1 MLSEPT
7 KTRLSA
13 FWAGL
18 PDAIRTQLV
27 TAAAAA
33 AQADARQ
40 QGLHDILTE
49 LEAGLVPAD
58 QVARSRFFEPLA
70 SLTGDPAQSPPSRAY
85 FSPQFLDRIWSWL
98 GDHFGEAFIKKAIA
112 DDNLAWHESWTERRK
127 TAAAAL
133 SEFLDTSASDRK
145 AEARLAAL
153 WGAGGTGRARDVV
166 TLLRSCS
173 EISAALKEF
182 PDDIRDLTPD
192 LCTELRDNYERLG
205 EDAPD
210 AGLWFLLIILARL
223 KKTAQIFRAV
233 EKIGRR
239 SDDLLVSK
247 TDLATVG
254 DAVFKDAEHFAALF
268 KHAPDT
274 VEDARVA
281 VDGLANYVSITVGM
295 TREFGIRKDG
305 RWGKQLFGLRSQ
317 VSSDLEKI
325 FASVTKAVDKALPV
339 PRKGKGGVLS
349 PSEIPPEAIIEQAAA
364 RLHFVAGA
372 HEWASQAAVA
382 SIHKKTEEA
391 AATLLDDCS
400 STLINLVQ
408 HSDGEDQV
416 LASRGLEVVARLF
429 EAAGQDE
436 NASLIRRRSAAALAA

>member
-1 MLSEPT
+1 MRE
-7 KTRLSA
+7 K
-13 FWAGL
+13 
-18 PDAIRTQLV
+18 LV
-27 TAAAAA
+27 AAAAAA

-40 QGLHDILTE
+40 QGLHDILAG
-49 LEAGLVPAD
+49 LEAGLAPAD

-70 SLTGDPAQSPPSRAY
+70 ILTGDPAQVPPSRAY
-85 FSPQFLDRIWSWL
+85 FTPHFLDRIWSWFEDQL
-98 GDHFGEAFIKKAIA
+98 GEEFIAWAIA
-112 DDNLAWHESWTERRK
+112 DDNLAWHDSWTQRRK
-127 TAAAAL
+127 QAAQAL
-133 SEFLDTSASDRK
+133 SDFLDVSANDRK

-153 WGAGGTGRARDVV
+153 WGAGGAERARDIA
-166 TLLRSCS
+166 TLLRSS
-173 EISAALKEF
+173 GEITAALKPF
-182 PDDIRDLTPD
+182 PDEIRDLTPE
-192 LCTELRDNYERLG
+192 LCTELRDGYERFG
-205 EDAPD
+205 DDAPD
-210 AGLWFLLIILARL
+210 AGLWLLLIILARL
-223 KKTAQIFRAV
+223 KKTAQIFRAI

-239 SDDLLVSK
+239 GDDLLVSK

-274 VEDARVA
+274 LDDARVA

-325 FASVTKAVDKALPV
+325 FASVPKALGKAVPE
-339 PRKGKGGVLS
+339 PRKGKGGIMTPV
-349 PSEIPPEAIIEQAAA
+349 EIAPETVIEQAEA

-391 AATLLDDCS
+391 ATTLLDDCS
-400 STLINLVQ
+400 SALINLVQ
-408 HSDGEDQV
+408 HSEGEEQA
-416 LASRGLEVVARLF
+416 LASQGLDVVARLF